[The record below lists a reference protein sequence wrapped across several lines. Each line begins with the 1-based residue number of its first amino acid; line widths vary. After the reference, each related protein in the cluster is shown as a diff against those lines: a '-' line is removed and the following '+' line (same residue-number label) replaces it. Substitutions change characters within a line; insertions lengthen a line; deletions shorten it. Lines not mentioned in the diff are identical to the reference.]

1 MLQWAELLKKSR
13 GNMKSDIAKPDPI
26 IVPIIVLPEAPWG
39 GLKGS
44 GHGIELSEFSF
55 YEYSAMRHIN
65 YETGTENRREW
76 WFPYS

>member
-1 MLQWAELLKKSR
+1 MIWVNNVNVAFT
-13 GNMKSDIAKPDPI
+13 D
-26 IVPIIVLPEAPWG
+26 APWG

-65 YETGTENRREW
+65 YKTGNENRREW